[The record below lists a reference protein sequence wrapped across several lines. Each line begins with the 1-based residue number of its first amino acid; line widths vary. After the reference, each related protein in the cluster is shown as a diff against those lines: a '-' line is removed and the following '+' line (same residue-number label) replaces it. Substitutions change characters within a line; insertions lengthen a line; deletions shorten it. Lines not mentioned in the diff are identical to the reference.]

1 MVGNKIFQKNM
12 QALADI
18 FPKMVQQ
25 IADYLEEYDP
35 KNGNAYVDSSVNGE
49 PIVRVNENG
58 RSWYLNSRYNATE
71 SSYKWA
77 EQYKDKNRLAVFI
90 LYGLSD
96 GSHIREL
103 LKITCET
110 NFILV
115 YEPNID
121 VFMKTLVNIDIS
133 DLIYSQR
140 IVISV
145 NNLNME
151 AAHEFV
157 TAAIDYSKI
166 RLVEYGSLPNYN
178 SIYPEGWVELI
189 RLVKNAVEVLVLD
202 RNTQISFS
210 HEFILNMLS
219 NFDDLPQQYVINQI
233 KDKFDTCDL
242 SNIPAIIVSAGPS
255 LDKNINELKKAEGRS
270 FIIAA
275 DTAMKSVLNVGITP
289 DLIMTVDPHKQP
301 YLFAHSQMLHLPMV
315 VCPQSNKKL
324 WVLHRGKRFYFVD
337 DKSYVSDLY
346 MRYAD
351 IEAAPLETGGSVAN
365 NCFSLAQYCGFKT
378 IILIGQDLAY
388 TDNKKHTSAAFN
400 GADFDKVNS
409 DEKYIE
415 VEDIYGGTILTNKG
429 MEAYLKWFEKQIVRY
444 PELKVID
451 ATEGGAM
458 IHGSEIISLKEVI
471 ERECTKSLDIRG
483 MIEDISP
490 IFDDAVRK
498 AVYKEFAELPDTLSD
513 FKKKINL
520 GIRDYDKLYE
530 LFRKNK
536 TGSKEYERCLK
547 GIEQINFDV
556 EHVPFMELAAIYNRK
571 TEYEIQGTMNDERE
585 DQMDEIRS
593 IVESG
598 KKLLNSYK
606 DAIDQ
611 LIGDLA
617 EKRRISM
624 RELYE
629 NLSRVRVYMSRVVY
643 HYRRDD
649 FLNGNLRF
657 RNFINSLTEV
667 IDLISVHQNSGDQ
680 LFEIDFEFFNSMLH
694 DILYAQENK
703 DYLYVADLMEEKYI
717 SYINGL
723 TMSLIE
729 HGLVPFDEYER
740 ENLEALGERYPELL
754 NELSSMEPVDE
765 NKYQIIVTYAGGI
778 AVRINSQITYEGT
791 IDPYVESVQKFE
803 NSFEQGIRE
812 YTIVGLNFSWVQ
824 AIQHLDP
831 EKDIY
836 IFEHDINLFKI
847 FFKFRKLCNIIS
859 SQNIHLIYDKDFSK
873 LTGHLKN
880 LKGKLLIH
888 QPCITNIENQDI
900 RKTLE
905 LAFTS
910 INSILSQRKL
920 LEKNFLDNLFLGPK
934 IIDEI
939 KDDLRGRDIIYIAGG
954 PSLDNDIETLQS
966 IVNDDRYLIMAAGTV
981 AKKLLK
987 NNIIPHYIL
996 LSDAKSSII
1005 EQIRDIDENIMKRSC
1020 LLYLSTVSS
1029 SVIEYWKGKKY
1040 MLLQMDFDKAEI
1052 YASNIGAGL
1061 FETGGSVSTLAI
1073 DLAIQMECNSLICVG
1088 LDLAYTND
1096 RIHASNCKELEE
1108 NEIGEL
1114 HDVLSVPSVDG
1125 SEIKTAKVYEI
1136 YRKFIESRIARPDV
1150 KMNIFNTAKG
1160 AYIKGMKHENL
1171 EDVVCRK

>member
-1 MVGNKIFQKNM
+1 MVDNKIFQKNL

-25 IADYLEEYDP
+25 IADYLEGYNPE
-35 KNGNAYVDSSVNGE
+35 NGNANVDSSVNGE
-49 PIVRVNENG
+49 SIIFVNENG
-58 RSWYLNSRYNATE
+58 RNWYLNSRYNVAE
-71 SSYKWA
+71 SSRKWA
-77 EQYKDKNRLAVFI
+77 EQYKDKNRLAVFV

-103 LKITCET
+103 LKNTCET

-121 VFMKTLVNIDIS
+121 IFMKTLVNIDIS

-145 NNLNME
+145 NNLNIE

-210 HEFILNMLS
+210 HEFITNMLS
-219 NFDDLPQQYVINQI
+219 SFDDLPEQYVINQL
-233 KDKFDTCDL
+233 KEKFDTCDL
-242 SNIPAIIVSAGPS
+242 SDIPAIIVSAGPS
-255 LDKNINELKKAEGRS
+255 LDKNISELKKAEGKA
-270 FIIAA
+270 FIIVA
-275 DTAMKSVLNVGITP
+275 DTAMKSVLNAGIIP

-301 YLFAHSQMLHLPMV
+301 YLFAHSQMIYLPMV

-324 WVLHRGKRFYFVD
+324 WVLHSGKRFYFVD
-337 DKSYVSDLY
+337 DKSYISDLY
-346 MRYAD
+346 MRYAHM
-351 IEAAPLETGGSVAN
+351 EVSPLETGGSVAN

-388 TDNKKHTSAAFN
+388 TNNKKHAVAAFN
-400 GADFDKVNS
+400 GADFDKVKS

-415 VEDIYGGTILTNKG
+415 VEDIFGGKILTNKG
-429 MEAYLKWFEKQIVRY
+429 MEAYLKWFEKQILRY

-451 ATEGGAM
+451 ATEGGAK

-471 ERECTKSLDIRG
+471 ERECVKSLDIKG
-483 MIEDISP
+483 MIESISP
-490 IFDDAVRK
+490 IFDDSAKK
-498 AVYKEFAELPDTLSD
+498 AIYKEYAELPEALSE

-536 TGSKEYERCLK
+536 TGSKEYEKCLK
-547 GIEQINFDV
+547 GIEQINYDV

-585 DQMDEIRS
+585 DQMDEIRC
-593 IVESG
+593 IVEAG

-611 LIGDLA
+611 LIEDLE

-629 NLSRVRVYMSRVVY
+629 SLSRVRFYMSRVVY
-643 HYRRDD
+643 HYRMDD
-649 FLNGNLRF
+649 FLNGNLGF

-667 IDLISVHQNSGDQ
+667 IDLVRLHENSGNK
-680 LFEIDFEFFNSMLH
+680 LFEIDFDIFNSMLQ

-729 HGLVPFDEYER
+729 QGLVPFEEYER
-740 ENLEALGERYPELL
+740 ENLEALRERYPELL
-754 NELSSMEPVDE
+754 NELSSIEFIDE
-765 NKYQIIVTYAGGI
+765 NKYQMIITYSGGI

-791 IDPYVESVQKFE
+791 IDPYVESLQKFE
-803 NSFEQGIRE
+803 NSLEQGIQE
-812 YTIVGLNFSWVQ
+812 YTIVGLNFCWVQ

-831 EKDIY
+831 EKEIY

-847 FFKFRKLCNIIS
+847 FFKFRKLCNVIS
-859 SQNIHLIYDKDFSK
+859 AKNIHLIYDKDFSK
-873 LTGHLKN
+873 LSGHLKN

-888 QPCITNIENQDI
+888 QPCITNIENQDL

-910 INSILSQRKL
+910 INSILSQKKL
-920 LEKNFLDNLFLGPK
+920 LEKNFLDNLLLGTR

-939 KDDLRGRDIIYIAGG
+939 KNNLRGKDIIYIAGG
-954 PSLDNDIETLQS
+954 PSLDNDIEVLQA
-966 IVNDDRYLIMAAGTV
+966 VAKENRYLIMAAGTV

-996 LSDAKSSII
+996 LSDPKSSII
-1005 EQIRDIDENIMKRSC
+1005 EQIRDIDERIMKRVC

-1029 SVIEYWKGKKY
+1029 SVIEYWKGEKY
-1040 MLLQMDFDKAEI
+1040 MLLQMDFDKAET
-1052 YASNIGAGL
+1052 YAANIGAEL
-1061 FETGGSVSTLAI
+1061 FESGGSVSTLAV
-1073 DLAIQMECNSLICVG
+1073 DMAIRMECNSLICVG

-1096 RIHASNCKELEE
+1096 KIHASNCKELEE
-1108 NEIGEL
+1108 DEMGKLN
-1114 HDVLSVPSVDG
+1114 DVLSVSSVDG
-1125 SEIKTAKVYEI
+1125 SIIKTAKVYEI

-1150 KMNIFNTAKG
+1150 KMNIYNTAKG

-1171 EDVVCRK
+1171 EDLICRK